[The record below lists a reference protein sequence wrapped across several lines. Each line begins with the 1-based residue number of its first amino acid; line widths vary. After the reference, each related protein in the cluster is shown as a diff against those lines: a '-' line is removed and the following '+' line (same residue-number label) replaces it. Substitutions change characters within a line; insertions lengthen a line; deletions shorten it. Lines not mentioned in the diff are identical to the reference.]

1 MTARTKTKGN
11 QRPWPFGGFAPLEKA
26 GEELRKI
33 VAGDVREEVRRE
45 VKKLEMV
52 LEGGEVK

>member
-11 QRPWPFGGFAPLEKA
+11 QRPWPFGGFTPLEKA

-45 VKKLEMV
+45 VKSLRGV
-52 LEGGEVK
+52 DHDGR

>member
-45 VKKLEMV
+45 VKSLRGVDHDER
-52 LEGGEVK
+52 